1 MIKIAIVEDGDE
13 EANLL
18 LSYLEQ
24 FAQERGETFLYKR
37 FKDAADFL
45 EEKGSYDIIF
55 LDIMLPNITG
65 MEAAERLRRYNTRSV
80 IIFVTSMAQFA
91 VRGYE
96 VDALDYIV
104 KPVTYSRL
112 TFKLRRALD
121 VINANQDKMV
131 VVSNPDGIAQISTG
145 DIYYIEVSGHKLSF
159 HTSRGVLTEHG
170 SLGSLEE
177 QLQDSNFMRC
187 NSCYLLNPKYI
198 ADVRGM
204 TVTMQDGTELKISQ
218 PKRKKFINDLTNW
231 LGQGKR

>member
-1 MIKIAIVEDGDE
+1 MIKIAIVEDGEE

-24 FAQERGETFLYKR
+24 FSRENGETFLYKR
-37 FKDAADFL
+37 FKDAASFL

-55 LDIMLPNITG
+55 MDIMLPNITG

-112 TFKLRRALD
+112 TFKLRRAID
-121 VINANQDKMV
+121 IINANQDRMV
-131 VVSNPDGIAQISTG
+131 IVNNPDGLAQISTSE
-145 DIYYIEVSGHKLSF
+145 IYFIEVSGHKLSF
-159 HTSRGVLTEHG
+159 HTRRGVLTEYG

-177 QLQDSNFMRC
+177 QLKDSNFMRC

-198 ADVRGM
+198 TGVKGM
-204 TVTMQDGTELKISQ
+204 TVTMQDGSELKISQ